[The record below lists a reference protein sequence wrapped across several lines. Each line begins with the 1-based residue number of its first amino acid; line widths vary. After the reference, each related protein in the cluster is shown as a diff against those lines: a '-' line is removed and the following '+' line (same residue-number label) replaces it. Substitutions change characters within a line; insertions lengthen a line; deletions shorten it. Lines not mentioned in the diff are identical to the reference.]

1 MPFVV
6 VTFELLWWR
15 IETLRPGPAVEAGC
29 LGETPAPDLLADYS
43 SLLSTLVV
51 PPTGSL
57 KDPVVETLASLV
69 PAL

>member
-1 MPFVV
+1 MG
-6 VTFELLWWR
+6 
-15 IETLRPGPAVEAGC
+15 ETL
-29 LGETPAPDLLADYS
+29 APDLLADYS

-51 PPTGSL
+51 PPAGSL